1 MTTTILYLKMLFCK
15 FCWRLA
21 EIQWCFKS
29 FEAVAATLQGMFL
42 NFLYLLFGVYAFIL
56 KWTDFMSR
64 HLGLNWV
71 FQSPGKLW
79 FWKVSSSRFKTRSL
93 FSLVLLGCD
102 ALHIA
107 SKKETSNQ
115 SNSCNR
121 QFIVREFVLYK
132 EGSYIE
138 CIWSIIE
145 MIDQVHKKQ
154 RFQRLLNCQFVFLF
168 LQSYTTRES
177 RRLFGKHRSLSSEWC
192 HPFPRLC
199 HVLCTILLRLRWSGT
214 ALPRFV
220 ADIFSPKGVV
230 NSQDTTD
237 WLQTTTNTAEAGRSL
252 N

>member
-1 MTTTILYLKMLFCK
+1 MSFSMVLKGIKLALLDWKPFQSCLTKLFSDWYLL
-15 FCWRLA
+15 
-21 EIQWCFKS
+21 WCF
-29 FEAVAATLQGMFL
+29 T
-42 NFLYLLFGVYAFIL
+42 YC
-56 KWTDFMSR
+56 
-64 HLGLNWV
+64 
-71 FQSPGKLW
+71 
-79 FWKVSSSRFKTRSL
+79 FKKK
-93 FSLVLLGCD
+93 
-102 ALHIA
+102 
-107 SKKETSNQ
+107 KKETFNQ
-115 SNSCNR
+115 SISRNR

-145 MIDQVHKKQ
+145 MIDQVHKKH
-154 RFQRLLNCQFVFLF
+154 RFQRLLKGQFVFLF
-168 LQSYTTRES
+168 LQSYTTRKS

-237 WLQTTTNTAEAGRSL
+237 WLQTTTNTAEARRSL